1 VLVRG
6 DAATTAAGVAEDV
19 DAVLRHCNVRPTD
32 IRLVRTD
39 DNGVRQEISVGAR
52 PTAGAPDAFRSLNQ
66 LYAAYA
72 AGTSMVLGS
81 LHDYWPP
88 VTALRSALEEE
99 LGHPVCVNLYMTPR
113 GARAFGAH
121 FDPHDVL
128 ILQVEGT
135 KHWRIWESCIELP
148 LAEQKVDISEA
159 QAGELR
165 HELDLMPGDLL
176 YIPRGVAHEAR
187 TTPGAS
193 SVHLTVALY
202 TYKWVDLLHE
212 ALDSAARGDAQLRRS
227 LPVALSTADP
237 ERLGR
242 ELARLLRRAASAGD
256 GDEALAR
263 LANRFISV
271 GTAGARHFAASTR
284 PPAGSGHPA
293 TAAPR
298 HGLPVVENNGS
309 VSIQFPGNQVAPG
322 QHRPRAALHR
332 HQPRFAV
339 SELPQLSEARDSC
352 RCGGWSA
359 KGCSLRSPDHRVD
372 QSAHSCHHVEIAVPC
387 PSESTCRTTRGGTH
401 EPRAASSSA
410 SPWQHCW
417 SGPSPRR
424 RRPPARAR
432 PWCAPTSPT
441 RRW

>member
-1 VLVRG
+1 MTERTFDLARLLEPTSVREFLKRHWEHEPLVLVRG
-6 DAATTAAGVAEDV
+6 DEDYYRGLV
-19 DAVLRHCNVRPTD
+19 SLEDIDAVLRHCNVRPTD

-39 DNGVRQEISVGAR
+39 DNGVGQEISVGAR
-52 PTAGAPDAFRSLNQ
+52 PTAAAPDAFRSLNQ
-66 LYAAYA
+66 LYSAYA
-72 AGTSMVLGS
+72 AGTSIVLGS

-88 VTALRSALEEE
+88 VTALRSSLEEE

-121 FDPHDVL
+121 FDTHDVL

-165 HELDLMPGDLL
+165 HELDLVPGDLL

-212 ALDSAARGDAQLRRS
+212 ALDSAARRDAQLRRS
-227 LPVALSTADP
+227 LPVALSTANP

-242 ELARLLRRAASAGD
+242 ELARLLRRVASAGD

-263 LANRFISV
+263 LANRFIKQS
-271 GTAGARHFAASTR
+271 APPARGHFAALDEAAELAQDTR
-284 PPAGSGHPA
+284 LRRRPGMVC
-293 TAAPR
+293 R
-298 HGLPVVENNGS
+298 VVENNGS
-309 VSIQFPGNQVAPG
+309 VSIQFPGNQVAGPASIA
-322 QHRPRAALHR
+322 QALHFIAAN
-332 HQPRFAV
+332 HEFSV
-339 SELPQLSEARDSC
+339 SELPQLSEGSR
-352 RCGGWSA
+352 
-359 KGCSLRSPDHRVD
+359 LVL
-372 QSAHSCHHVEIAVPC
+372 V
-387 PSESTCRTTRGGTH
+387 
-401 EPRAASSSA
+401 
-410 SPWQHCW
+410 
-417 SGPSPRR
+417 RR
-424 RRPPARAR
+424 LVGEGLL
-432 PWCAPTSPT
+432 APVA
-441 RRW
+441 